1 MNILLLAIAPS
12 VSLMFIYYLSFYC
25 VTGNRLQNVVI
36 SVGPSLSKMKTF
48 ATFKGPGKSGARYVF
63 KCKEVTTGRYVKVM
77 IKGAEYLT
85 LAEVQVFSP
94 GMSEH
99 SLLK

>member
-1 MNILLLAIAPS
+1 M
-12 VSLMFIYYLSFYC
+12 
-25 VTGNRLQNVVI
+25 
-36 SVGPSLSKMKTF
+36 
-48 ATFKGPGKSGARYVF
+48 RYVF

-94 GMSEH
+94 GEY
-99 SLLK
+99 

>member
-1 MNILLLAIAPS
+1 M
-12 VSLMFIYYLSFYC
+12 
-25 VTGNRLQNVVI
+25 I
-36 SVGPSLSKMKTF
+36 SVGSNLNKMNTF
-48 ATFKGPGKSGARYVF
+48 ATFKGPGKSGTHYVF

-85 LAEVQVFSP
+85 LAEVQVYSP
-94 GMSEH
+94 GKSEH

>member
-1 MNILLLAIAPS
+1 MINCTLDCSDTKLKLNNFT
-12 VSLMFIYYLSFYC
+12 V
-25 VTGNRLQNVVI
+25 
-36 SVGPSLSKMKTF
+36 
-48 ATFKGPGKSGARYVF
+48 YVF

>member
-1 MNILLLAIAPS
+1 MKQAINSTQHFSAQ
-12 VSLMFIYYLSFYC
+12 YH
-25 VTGNRLQNVVI
+25 
-36 SVGPSLSKMKTF
+36 
-48 ATFKGPGKSGARYVF
+48 
-63 KCKEVTTGRYVKVM
+63 KEVTTGRYVKVM

-99 SLLK
+99 SERQVHKYVILKIQVCIRIDVKITRKSNH

>member
-1 MNILLLAIAPS
+1 
-12 VSLMFIYYLSFYC
+12 
-25 VTGNRLQNVVI
+25 
-36 SVGPSLSKMKTF
+36 MKTF
-48 ATFKGPGKSGARYVF
+48 ATFKGPGRSGAHYVF
-63 KCKEVTTGRYVKVM
+63 NCKEVTTGRYVKVM

-99 SLLK
+99 SLL

>member
-1 MNILLLAIAPS
+1 
-12 VSLMFIYYLSFYC
+12 
-25 VTGNRLQNVVI
+25 
-36 SVGPSLSKMKTF
+36 MKRF
-48 ATFKGPGKSGARYVF
+48 ATLKGPGRSGARYVF

-94 GMSEH
+94 GEY
-99 SLLK
+99 

>member
-1 MNILLLAIAPS
+1 M
-12 VSLMFIYYLSFYC
+12 
-25 VTGNRLQNVVI
+25 VI
-36 SVGPSLSKMKTF
+36 SVGSDLIKMNTF
-48 ATFKGPGKSGARYVF
+48 ATFEGPGKSGARYVF
-63 KCKEVTTGRYVKVM
+63 KCKEVTIGRYVKVM
-77 IKGAEYLT
+77 IKGEEYLT

>member
-1 MNILLLAIAPS
+1 
-12 VSLMFIYYLSFYC
+12 
-25 VTGNRLQNVVI
+25 
-36 SVGPSLSKMKTF
+36 MKRF
-48 ATFKGPGKSGARYVF
+48 ATLKGPGRSGARYVF

-77 IKGAEYLT
+77 IIGMEYLT

-99 SLLK
+99 SFLK

>member
-1 MNILLLAIAPS
+1 MIMLL
-12 VSLMFIYYLSFYC
+12 
-25 VTGNRLQNVVI
+25 R
-36 SVGPSLSKMKTF
+36 
-48 ATFKGPGKSGARYVF
+48 F

-85 LAEVQVFSP
+85 LAEIQVFSP

>member
-1 MNILLLAIAPS
+1 M
-12 VSLMFIYYLSFYC
+12 
-25 VTGNRLQNVVI
+25 VI

>member
-1 MNILLLAIAPS
+1 
-12 VSLMFIYYLSFYC
+12 MFIYYLSFID
-25 VTGNRLQNVVI
+25 VTGNRLHNVVI